1 MYLIRLGQPGAER
14 PAVRAGDGTVYDLS
28 GVTGDIDGAFLA
40 GDGLDRAREAVDG
53 GRLPVLD
60 ATGLRLGSPVAKP
73 GAVICIGQNY
83 AAHAAESGAPP
94 PTSPIIFFKHPN
106 TVVGPYDDV
115 AIPPG
120 SAKTDWEVELAVVIG
135 RQARYLE
142 SPEQALA
149 HVGGYTVANDVSER
163 AYQIE
168 QSGGQWS
175 KGKSCET
182 FNPLGPVLAT
192 PDEVPEPQALGLR
205 SWVNG
210 EPRQDSNTADMIFSV
225 AYLIWHLSQFLVLD
239 PGDVINTGTPQ
250 GVALSGRFPYLV
262 AGDRVEVEIDGLGR
276 QRQSLVE
283 AKV

>member
-1 MYLIRLGQPGAER
+1 V
-14 PAVRAGDGTVYDLS
+14 VRTEDGTVYDLS
-28 GVTGDIDGAFLA
+28 SVTGDFDGAFFA
-40 GDGLDRAREAVDG
+40 GGGVGRARDAVAS

-60 ATGLRLGSPVAKP
+60 ASGLRTGAPVARP

-83 AAHAAESGAPP
+83 AAHAAESGAEP

-115 AIPPG
+115 AVPPG
-120 SAKTDWEVELAVVIG
+120 SVKTDWEVELAVVIG

-149 HVGGYTVANDVSER
+149 HVGGYTVSNDVSER

-192 PDEVPEPQALGLR
+192 PDEVPDPQALGLR

-210 EPRQDSNTADMIFSV
+210 EPRQDSNTSDMIFSV

-250 GVALSGRFPYLV
+250 GVALSGRFPYLA
-262 AGDRVEVEIDGLGR
+262 AGDRVEMEIDGLGR
-276 QRQSLVE
+276 QRQSCVE